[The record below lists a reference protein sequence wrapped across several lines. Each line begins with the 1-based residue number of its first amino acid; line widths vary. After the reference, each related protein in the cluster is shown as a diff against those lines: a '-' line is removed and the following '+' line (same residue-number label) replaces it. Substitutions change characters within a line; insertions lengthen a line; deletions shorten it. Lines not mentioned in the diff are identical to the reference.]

1 LGRAFTAPRHVL
13 EVPEPLSRE
22 RRYLPGLDGLRALAV
37 AAVVAYHLGFG
48 WAAGG
53 FLGVSVF
60 FTLSG
65 YLITDLILAQRA
77 AGSFRVVS
85 FWVGRA
91 RRLLPAL
98 AVLLLA
104 VTVWAGVAGRSGHGY
119 TGELVAAALYVGN
132 WQLVFRHVSYFA
144 RFAPP
149 SPIEHLW
156 SLGVEEQFYLVWPAL
171 LLLGARVVPERRRS
185 RGTRPRLALLTLA
198 LAAASAVEMALLYR
212 PGFDSSRVYFGTDT
226 RAFELL
232 VGAAVAMVWPSARL
246 GRRVSAGARRL
257 LDATGLAAL
266 AVVAL
271 VVWTSNEYS
280 PFLYRGGFAAT
291 AVATAVLVAVLAHP
305 RSRVGELVGTGPF
318 RWVGVRSYGIYL
330 WHLPV
335 IVLTTPASDHHP
347 HPVRTLLQ
355 VAAIL
360 ALAALSWR
368 WVEEPIRRGALAAF
382 RRRRRPARRRRPYRA
397 PIVLVPALVLALI
410 CTLEL
415 ALSDGTS
422 PHPVT
427 TTTVV
432 AARVTAPKPP
442 RRARASKS
450 ACRAVVHIGD
460 STSEGLT
467 STDYLPNPI
476 QRMDSRYRQVGVS
489 VEHFEIAGARSIVET
504 YEGEPNAADV
514 IRKWKADGYR
524 GCWVLALGTNDT
536 ANVAVGSPVGRSER
550 IREVMSLIGRQP
562 VLWVDVKSLL
572 SSGPYSEANM
582 RAWNAALL
590 ESCRRYPNM
599 RVYDW
604 SSAVKDK
611 WFIADGIHYNTP
623 GYAARARLIAAA
635 LATAFPAE
643 GGHRGCVVRT

>member
-1 LGRAFTAPRHVL
+1 M
-13 EVPEPLSRE
+13 PEPLSRE

-65 YLITDLILAQRA
+65 YLNTDLILAQRA
-77 AGSFRVVS
+77 AGSFHVTS
-85 FWVGRA
+85 FWLGRA

-98 AVLLLA
+98 VVLLA
-104 VTVWAGVAGRSGHGY
+104 VVTVWASVAGRSGGGY
-119 TGELVAAALYVGN
+119 VGELIAAAFYVGN
-132 WQLVFRHVSYFA
+132 WQLVFQRVSYFT

-171 LLLGARVVPERRRS
+171 LLLGACFVPERRR
-185 RGTRPRLALLTLA
+185 RHGTRPRLALLTLA
-198 LAAASAVEMALLYR
+198 LAAASAGEMALLYR
-212 PGFDSSRVYFGTDT
+212 HGFDNSRVYFGTDT

-232 VGAAVAMVWPSARL
+232 IGAAMAMVWPSARL
-246 GRRVSAGARRL
+246 GRKVTVGARRL
-257 LDATGLAAL
+257 LDAAGLGAL
-266 AVVAL
+266 GVVAL
-271 VVWTSNEYS
+271 VMWMSTEYS
-280 PFLYRGGFAAT
+280 PFLYRGGFVVV

-305 RSRVGELVGTGPF
+305 RSRVGELLGAGPL
-318 RWVGVRSYGIYL
+318 RWIGVRSYGIYL

-335 IVLTTPASDHHP
+335 IVLTTPVSDHDP

-355 VAAIL
+355 VTAIL

-368 WVEEPIRRGALAAF
+368 WVEEPIRRGALRGLT
-382 RRRRRPARRRRPYRA
+382 RRRRGPRRRRA
-397 PIVLVPALVLALI
+397 PIVLVPVAALAVI

-415 ALSDGTS
+415 ALSNGTTRHAS
-422 PHPVT
+422 APRVET
-427 TTTVV
+427 TAV
-432 AARVTAPKPP
+432 ARHTATPKLP
-442 RRARASKS
+442 RRTRELKS
-450 ACRAVVHIGD
+450 SCRAVIHIGD
-460 STSEGLT
+460 STSEGLM

-489 VEHFEIAGARSIVET
+489 VQHFEIAGARSIVET
-504 YEGEPNAADV
+504 YDGEPNAADV
-514 IRKWKADGYR
+514 IRAWKADGYH

-536 ANVAVGSPVGRSER
+536 ADVAVGSHVGRSAR

-562 VLWVDVKSLL
+562 VMWVDVKSLL
-572 SSGPYSEANM
+572 SSGPYSETNM
-582 RAWNAALL
+582 RAWNSALL
-590 ESCRRYPNM
+590 DACRRYPNM

-604 SSAVKDK
+604 SSAAKDK
-611 WFIADGIHYNTP
+611 WFISDGIHYNTP

-643 GGHRGCVVRT
+643 GEHSSCVVR